1 VLESL
6 VSMPLFKKE
15 KAELIIRRN
24 KELERKVSKYVR
36 YVEDNIANIN
46 VDNPDLDLQEV
57 DDVIER
63 LASQT
68 KYIPV
73 TADITVLVEFKYKK
87 NNNESSVEQV
97 KEVVTKNLIPRIRNI
112 TQEVKRISIISLVLF
127 GLGFIMLLA
136 SILVTENGFS
146 SSAIQQVFSIF
157 SWVFIWTSLEKMI
170 FERID
175 MVRHKQ
181 ILKRL
186 YFAEFELDPK
196 SIIKKSSKLTD

>member
-1 VLESL
+1 MVF
-6 VSMPLFKKE
+6 MPLLKRQNI
-15 KAELIIRRN
+15 ELIKKRN

-46 VDNPDLDLQEV
+46 VANPDMDLQEI
-57 DDVIER
+57 DDTIEM
-63 LASQT
+63 LARQT
-68 KYIPV
+68 RYIPV
-73 TADITVLVEFKYKK
+73 TNDITVLIEFKYKK
-87 NNNESSVEQV
+87 NNNENSVEQV
-97 KEVVTKNLIPRIRNI
+97 SELVKKNLIPRIRNI
-112 TQEVKRISIISLVLF
+112 SQEVNRISIISLILF
-127 GLGFIMLLA
+127 ALGFAMLIA

-175 MVRHKQ
+175 LIRHKQ
-181 ILKRL
+181 NLKRL

-196 SIIKKSSKLTD
+196 SIIKKSTKITE